1 MDQSNN
7 KYTIRQLFDSW
18 SISKKDFIRVL
29 MNSLNVLGV
38 LLTIY
43 ALYWGYQQQIFT
55 SETALRNLLERMG
68 SAAPLGFIFIQII
81 QTVVPIIPAAL
92 TIPMG
97 AIIFG
102 MGYGFYLNFIG
113 IMIGSIINFILA
125 RKLGR
130 PFVELLVDESKFR
143 KYTCWLDDE
152 KRFNKL
158 FTFGMFFPMSPA
170 DLLCYIAGLS
180 KISFRRYLV
189 TLSLGKPLTLFIYSF
204 GMMSLMNLVFQVI
217 S

>member
-1 MDQSNN
+1 MERSNN
-7 KYTIRQLFDSW
+7 KYTIRQLFESW
-18 SISKKDFIRVL
+18 SISKKDFVRVL
-29 MNSLNVLGV
+29 LNSLNVLGV
-38 LLTIY
+38 LLIIY
-43 ALYWGYQQQIFT
+43 GLYWGYKHQVFT
-55 SETALRNLLERMG
+55 SEMALRELLKTLG
-68 SAAPLGFIFIQII
+68 SAAPLGFILIQIL
-81 QTVVPIIPAAL
+81 QTVVPIIPGAL

-97 AIIFG
+97 AMIFG

-125 RKLGR
+125 RKFGR
-130 PFVELLVDESKFR
+130 PFVELLVDQHKFQ
-143 KYTCWLDDE
+143 KYTRWLDDE
-152 KRFNKL
+152 KRFKQL
-158 FTFGMFFPMSPA
+158 FTFGMFFPISPA

-204 GMMSLMNLVFQVI
+204 GMTGLINLVFQVI

>member
-1 MDQSNN
+1 MERLNN
-7 KYTIRQLFDSW
+7 KYTIRSFFESS
-18 SISKKDFIRVL
+18 SISKESFVRVL
-29 MNSLNVLGV
+29 LNSLNILGI

-43 ALYWGYQQQIFT
+43 GIYWGYKHQIFT
-55 SETALRNLLERMG
+55 SEDALRNLLERMG
-68 SAAPLGFIFIQII
+68 SAAPIGFILIQII

-97 AIIFG
+97 ALIFG

-130 PFVELLVDESKFR
+130 PFVELLVDQNKFQ
-143 KYTCWLDDE
+143 KYTRWLDDE
-152 KRFNKL
+152 KRFNKI
-158 FTFGMFFPMSPA
+158 FTFGMFFPLSPA

-180 KISFRRYLV
+180 KISFRRYLI
-189 TLSLGKPLTLFIYSF
+189 TLSLGKPLTLFLYSF
-204 GMMSLMNLVFQVI
+204 GTSTLLNLAFQAMS
-217 S
+217 

>member
-43 ALYWGYQQQIFT
+43 ALYWAYQQQIFT

-125 RKLGR
+125 RKFGR

-143 KYTCWLDDE
+143 KYTRWLDDE

-180 KISFRRYLV
+180 KISFKRYLV

>member
-1 MDQSNN
+1 MDRLNN

-29 MNSLNVLGV
+29 MNSLNVLGI

-125 RKLGR
+125 RKFGR

-143 KYTCWLDDE
+143 KYTRWLYDE
-152 KRFNKL
+152 KRFNKV

-204 GMMSLMNLVFQVI
+204 GMTSLMNLVFQVI

>member
-1 MDQSNN
+1 MN
-7 KYTIRQLFDSW
+7 KPNEKDTIRTLFKSW
-18 SISKKDFIRVL
+18 PISKNDTVRAL
-29 MNSLNVLGV
+29 LNSLNILGV
-38 LLTIY
+38 LLTVY
-43 ALYWGYQQQIFT
+43 GLYWGYNQQIFT
-55 SETALRNLLERMG
+55 SEIALSNLLDTMG
-68 SAAPLGFIFIQII
+68 SAAPLAFILIQVI

-102 MGYGFYLNFIG
+102 MGYGFYLNLIG

-125 RKLGR
+125 RKFGR
-130 PFVELLVDESKFR
+130 PFVKLLVHKNKFQ
-143 KYTCWLDDE
+143 KYTQWLEDK
-152 KRFNKL
+152 KRFSKL
-158 FTFGMFFPMSPA
+158 FTFGMFFPLSPA

-180 KISFRRYLV
+180 DISFKRYIV

-204 GMMSLMNLVFQVI
+204 GMTGLFNLVFQSI

>member
-1 MDQSNN
+1 MDRLNN

-29 MNSLNVLGV
+29 MNSLNVLGI

-113 IMIGSIINFILA
+113 IMIGSIINFILS
-125 RKLGR
+125 RKFGR

-143 KYTCWLDDE
+143 KYTRWLDDE
-152 KRFNKL
+152 KRFNKV

-204 GMMSLMNLVFQVI
+204 GMTSLMNLVFQVI

>member
-97 AIIFG
+97 TIIFG

-125 RKLGR
+125 RKFGR

-143 KYTCWLDDE
+143 KYTRWLDDE
-152 KRFNKL
+152 KRFSKL
-158 FTFGMFFPMSPA
+158 FTFGMFFPLSPA

-180 KISFRRYLV
+180 DISFKQYIL
-189 TLSLGKPLTLFIYSF
+189 TLSIGKPLTLFIYSF
-204 GMMSLMNLVFQVI
+204 GMTGLLNLVFQII